1 MRNAIP
7 EIKNPLKHSGTNR
20 FQRLADEMAFDYV
33 QIEERHEADFIV
45 YAEKLTQHI
54 QFYDQNNQPAGN
66 WQSFFDRNVPSNQP
80 HKALFI
86 AFLRLLEALNEHL
99 NGLTKRHLDY
109 YYREV
114 LKFTDREAKP
124 AQAYLFM
131 ECAKSLKTRFV
142 EKSATLLAGKN
153 EDGQE
158 ILFETVDEIV
168 VNKAELMHYFTVLNQ
183 GEAFDNRLFA
193 KDYSEFLN
201 GNDTGKNF
209 PAFGES
215 QTESTKKDGG
225 YVDVISSKL
234 TMDPARV
241 GFAISSPL
249 LRLEEGEREIH
260 ITLVVDKTSGVNPN
274 REQFIFEI
282 SSEDDW
288 FNIPSERIDEFK
300 LTTDG
305 LKIVIK
311 LKNTDPAVVVYDQ
324 EMHQHDFRC
333 NQPVLQ
339 MRLDPTAEEFAYKS
353 WKHVEIEEVKLKVS
367 AKGVRTLIVQNELS
381 TLDPSKPFLPFGPI
395 PSVNDHFYIGH
406 SDIFKHELDTLD
418 AKIKW
423 KDLAYDQ
430 FSEHYANYSV
440 GIVNNDFK
448 AEAAF
453 LRDKDWEPSG
463 TYNLFNSTDESNAN
477 QQLIPASAKSERTIG
492 IQIPS
497 EVERLNRQEVITEW
511 NYQTD
516 HGFLRLTLKGIDK
529 ENFQAFGHKNYPKEI
544 QRITRENAGQTNP
557 TNIKELNQPYTPV
570 IEQLTLDFTT
580 AEVEFSTNND
590 DQFYHVTHYGQK
602 ITTYTDTTNPTT
614 LFPAYANEGEAYIG
628 ISNLDLPQALS
639 ILVQMDEGS
648 GNADLSQ
655 IDSGIHWFYLSGN
668 EWKPMDRLRISL
680 DTTQRLQGSGIIRF
694 DLPVDMDTDH
704 QIMPTDLYWLKAVAP
719 ERTGGLDRLQSLH
732 AQAVL
737 VREVNPEL
745 SNEVVSPESISK
757 LSTGNSGLAKIKQPY
772 ASFGG
777 TKPDTPE
784 IFYARIT
791 ERLRHKDRGIMIW
804 DYERLLLDEFP
815 NLYKVKCLNHT
826 NYQTEMVAGHVMLA
840 VIPNL
845 RKKGLHSPFQPK
857 LSIHKRMK
865 MYDFLRERIS
875 PFIYLR
881 VENPIYEPIQLS
893 FNVGFHEG
901 YDEGF
906 YGKKLHQQL
915 QEFLSP
921 WAFEN
926 ELNEKSDL
934 VFGGELHKSTILKFM
949 EELEYVD
956 FVNDFNMYH
965 IYRDPAIAEKF
976 TEPELID
983 DETFYSVSNPDGPC
997 EQIKM
1002 QLYVDDTNQPTIQL
1016 KLKVRFLNGLIE
1028 TAADP
1033 VTGIQEPLP
1042 VKFRRQLYRALKR
1055 RIDKG
1060 ETITKTLV
1068 RILIKNIFYVDKL
1081 IELDFYK
1088 TLPDDYVMEDVDVAV
1103 AKTSRSIMVTA
1114 EQHRIGVYRAGD
1126 YNCEGNVVIGIGFMI
1141 VEADFIIPETNEQ
1154 AYYEYQAR

>member
-33 QIEERHEADFIV
+33 QIEERHEGDFLV
-45 YAEKLTQHI
+45 YAEKLTKLI
-54 QFYDQNNQPAGN
+54 QFYDHNNQPAGT

-99 NGLTKRHLDY
+99 NGLTKRHLDF

-114 LKFTDREAKP
+114 LQFTDRQAKP
-124 AQAYLFM
+124 AQVHLFM
-131 ECAKSLKTRFV
+131 ECAKSLKTRLV
-142 EKSATLLAGKN
+142 EKATTLQAGEN
-153 EDGQE
+153 QEGQE
-158 ILFETVDEIV
+158 ILFELVDEIV
-168 VNKAELMHYFTVLNQ
+168 VNKAKLVHYLTVFNQ
-183 GEAFDNRLFA
+183 GEDYKNQLFA

-215 QTESTKKDGG
+215 QTESAKIDSI
-225 YVDVISSKL
+225 YEEVISTDL
-234 TMDPARV
+234 TMDHARS

-249 LRLEEGEREIH
+249 LRLAEGTREIH
-260 ITLVVDKTSGVNPN
+260 LTLKLEKTSGVIIDQN
-274 REQFIFEI
+274 QFLFELTTEAGWWNLPTQHI
-282 SSEDDW
+282 QV
-288 FNIPSERIDEFK
+288 FK
-300 LTTDG
+300 LTG
-305 LKIVIK
+305 SQLKVVLK
-311 LKNTDPAVVVYDQ
+311 LENTDPAVVIYDP
-324 EMHQHDFRC
+324 EVHEHDFRT
-333 NQPVLQ
+333 NDPILQ
-339 MRLDPTAEEFAYKS
+339 VRLNPKAENYGYGQ
-353 WKHVEIEEVKLKVS
+353 WKNVMIKDVSMFVK
-367 AKGVRTLIVQNELS
+367 AAGVRTLIVQNELS
-381 TLDPSKPFLPFGPI
+381 TLDPSKPFFPFGPV

-406 SDIFKHELDTLD
+406 SDIFKHKFQKLQVN
-418 AKIKW
+418 IKW
-423 KDLAYDQ
+423 KDIVFDD
-430 FSEHYANYSV
+430 FSAHYNHYSQGV
-440 GIVNNDFK
+440 TNQDFK
-448 AEAAF
+448 IETAF
-453 LRDKDWEPSG
+453 LRNKAWQYHGNFP
-463 TYNLFNSTDESNAN
+463 LFNSLAKTEHNIDISTPNMQRILQDEKVN
-477 QQLIPASAKSERTIG
+477 
-492 IQIPS
+492 
-497 EVERLNRQEVITEW
+497 EW

-516 HGFLRLTLKGIDK
+516 HGFMRLTLKGVDTD
-529 ENFQAFGHKNYPKEI
+529 NFQAFGHKNYPKEI
-544 QRITRENAGQTNP
+544 QRITRENNKNGTEL
-557 TNIKELNQPYTPV
+557 ELNQPYTPV
-570 IEQLTLDFTT
+570 IEQLTLDYTT
-580 AEVEFSTNND
+580 VEVTFSSNQT
-590 DQFYHVTHYGQK
+590 DQFFHVTHYGVKEIELNNSLNPQK
-602 ITTYTDTTNPTT
+602 FLP
-614 LFPAYANEGEAYIG
+614 LFYHEGEAYLG
-628 ISNLDLPQALS
+628 ISNLELPQSLS
-639 ILVQMDEGS
+639 ILFQMDEGS

-668 EWKPMDRLRISL
+668 EWKPIDRLRISL
-680 DTTQRLQGSGIIRF
+680 DTTKGLQGSGIIRF
-694 DLPVDMDTDH
+694 DLPIDMDRDH
-704 QIMPTDLYWLKAVAP
+704 QIMPNGLYWLRAVAP
-719 ERTGGLDRLQSLH
+719 ERTGGLDRLQSVH

-737 VREVNPEL
+737 AQEVNPDL
-745 SNEVVSPESISK
+745 SSEVVSPESISK
-757 LSTGNSGLAKIKQPY
+757 LTTGNAGLAEIKQPY

-777 TKPDTPE
+777 TNPDSEET
-784 IFYARIT
+784 FYARIT

-804 DYERLLLDEFP
+804 DYERLLLDAFP

-826 NYQTEMVAGHVMLA
+826 NYKTEMVAGHVMLA

-893 FNVGFHEG
+893 FNIGFHEG

-976 TEPELID
+976 TESELTD
-983 DETFYSVSNPDGPC
+983 DEAFYSVSTTDGPC

-1002 QLYVDDTNQPTIQL
+1002 QLYADDTNQPTIQL

-1028 TAADP
+1028 TAN
-1033 VTGIQEPLP
+1033 GNQESLP
-1042 VKFRRQLYRALKR
+1042 VKFRRQLYRALER
-1055 RIDKG
+1055 RIAKG

-1126 YNCEGNVVIGIGFMI
+1126 YNCEGSVVIGIGFMI
-1141 VEADFIIPETNEQ
+1141 VEADFIIPETNEE